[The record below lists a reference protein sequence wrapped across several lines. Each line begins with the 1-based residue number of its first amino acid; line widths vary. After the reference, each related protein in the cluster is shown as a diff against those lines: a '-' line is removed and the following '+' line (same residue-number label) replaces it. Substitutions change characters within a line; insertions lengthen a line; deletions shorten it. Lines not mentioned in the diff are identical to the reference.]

1 MKFSLQNLIARFK
14 TAGLAGN
21 ALHCLFSLT
30 RPDHNIRLLLY
41 ININPRCNTT
51 APSAG
56 RTLKK
61 LPAHHLFPSL
71 LLILQS
77 AYPITRS
84 GLGVNVCYSNV
95 SVEHHT
101 ALETT
106 LLEQGAHT
114 LAQTREI
121 LLKNTNG
128 TIPRYEAERMAGK
141 LCLHYIGIRTL
152 LIWFILLDC
161 LKSPKWPI

>member
-1 MKFSLQNLIARFK
+1 MKFLLQNLIARFK

-21 ALHCLFSLT
+21 ALHRLFSLT

-61 LPAHHLFPSL
+61 LTAHHLFPSL

-77 AYPITRS
+77 AYPIAR
-84 GLGVNVCYSNV
+84 LGANVYYSNV

-106 LLEQGAHT
+106 LSNKALIH
-114 LAQTREI
+114 
-121 LLKNTNG
+121 LLRHVRFCSKTPMVQYLG
-128 TIPRYEAERMAGK
+128 TKQKEWRVSFVY
-141 LCLHYIGIRTL
+141 TT
-152 LIWFILLDC
+152 
-161 LKSPKWPI
+161 